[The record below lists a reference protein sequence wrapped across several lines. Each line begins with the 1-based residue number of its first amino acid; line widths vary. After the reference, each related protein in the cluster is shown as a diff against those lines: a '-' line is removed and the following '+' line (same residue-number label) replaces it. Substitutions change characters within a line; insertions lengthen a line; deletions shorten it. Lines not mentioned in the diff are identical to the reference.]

1 MGQFDQRNDS
11 LVQNA
16 STGVQAFMSQ
26 VYGWMTVGL
35 LLTAFVA
42 WYSLSSGLFFTIATN
57 KVLFFGM
64 IIAELGLVMGLSFL
78 LPKMSGAIATG
89 MFMLY
94 ALLTGLTISVILA
107 VYTGE
112 SVVGTFIIT
121 AVMFG
126 ALSFYGYTTK
136 RSLTGMGNFLFMAL
150 IGLVV
155 ASLVNIW
162 LQSSMMYWVI
172 TYGGVLLFAAL
183 TAYDTQKLKEMGEQI
198 NQDDRENMRKY
209 SIMGALSLYLDFINL
224 FLMLLRIFGDR
235 R

>member
-107 VYTGE
+107 V
-112 SVVGTFIIT
+112 
-121 AVMFG
+121 
-126 ALSFYGYTTK
+126 
-136 RSLTGMGNFLFMAL
+136 
-150 IGLVV
+150 
-155 ASLVNIW
+155 
-162 LQSSMMYWVI
+162 
-172 TYGGVLLFAAL
+172 
-183 TAYDTQKLKEMGEQI
+183 
-198 NQDDRENMRKY
+198 
-209 SIMGALSLYLDFINL
+209 
-224 FLMLLRIFGDR
+224 
-235 R
+235 